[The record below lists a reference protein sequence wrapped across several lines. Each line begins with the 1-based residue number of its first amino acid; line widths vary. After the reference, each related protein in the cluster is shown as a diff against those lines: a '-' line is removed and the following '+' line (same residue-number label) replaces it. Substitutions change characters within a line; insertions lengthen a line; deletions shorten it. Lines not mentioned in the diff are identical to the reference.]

1 MVVTGISPTAARV
14 ETAVRELAASGGD
27 IFQATSIVLA
37 IVGAG
42 GRAVV
47 AEVADDLR
55 PQLADAPDDPVLRR
69 AMFLLEEML
78 CLRDT
83 TTITLELPAE
93 AADAGDR
100 FLELLDEADEYCR
113 AEPALQDLLS
123 SPAVAAFRK
132 WFMGEIVRQL
142 RQIT

>member
-78 CLRDT
+78 RLRVW
-83 TTITLELPAE
+83 I
-93 AADAGDR
+93 R
-100 FLELLDEADEYCR
+100 
-113 AEPALQDLLS
+113 S
-123 SPAVAAFRK
+123 
-132 WFMGEIVRQL
+132 
-142 RQIT
+142 

>member
-55 PQLADAPDDPVLRR
+55 PQLRAGGGRGGRRLPPGYDDHLPRAARRGGRRRRPLPRDARRGRRVLPGRARPTGSHEFAGGRR
-69 AMFLLEEML
+69 LPQVVHG
-78 CLRDT
+78 RDRPP
-83 TTITLELPAE
+83 PAPNH
-93 AADAGDR
+93 
-100 FLELLDEADEYCR
+100 L
-113 AEPALQDLLS
+113 
-123 SPAVAAFRK
+123 
-132 WFMGEIVRQL
+132 
-142 RQIT
+142 